1 VLLTAT
7 IGLAAYKSTV
17 AVTGTAGRADADGFL
32 AAASLSRGWL
42 RSVTEFA
49 GPGTDAV
56 ERLDRTST
64 IGISVHCVPSGHI
77 PETFVQ
83 AERSLRRSCPLLIRG
98 FGVQVPG
105 GAPA

>member
-32 AAASLSRGWL
+32 AAESLSRGWL

-56 ERLDRTST
+56 ERLVERAPSAFLCIACLPGTFLRHSFRQ
-64 IGISVHCVPSGHI
+64 SVRCAVAVLS
-77 PETFVQ
+77 
-83 AERSLRRSCPLLIRG
+83 
-98 FGVQVPG
+98 
-105 GAPA
+105 